1 MKKGIKFFLVSLIA
15 GVFFWQGIIFFQDK
29 LEKFFYAQISQP
41 LENIVFVKIPKRPK
55 KPKPILQSESAF
67 SLKINKAGREKIIFS
82 KDIEKILPIASLT
95 KLMTAL
101 VFFENTPSDILS
113 SPTTISKKAAQQ
125 ENIPVYGNLKAGE
138 SFQVKKLLELML
150 FYSSNDAAFALS
162 EIVGPES
169 FFVEKMNQ
177 KAKTLGLEDTHF
189 INPTGLDPED
199 EDTDL
204 MPNYSTIKNL
214 VKLSQYILEN
224 HPLIFEISS
233 QQGPY
238 PRKNGI
244 SDLSF
249 SDNQKLVGAK
259 TGYTEMAGGC
269 MLMILEDEKENIFFN
284 IILGTDSPETRV
296 QEMQKLINLL
306 NS

>member
-1 MKKGIKFFLVSLIA
+1 MKKSIKFFLVSLIA
-15 GVFFWQGIIFFQDK
+15 SVFFWQGIIFFQDN

-41 LENIVFVKIPKRPK
+41 LENITFAKIPQRPK

-67 SLKINKAGREKIIFS
+67 SLKINKAGREKVIFS
-82 KDIEKILPIASLT
+82 KDIEKTLPIASLT

-113 SPTTISKKAAQQ
+113 SLTTISKEAAQQ

-138 SFQVKKLLELML
+138 NLLVEKLLELML

-177 KAKTLGLEDTHF
+177 KTKTLELENTHF

-199 EDTDL
+199 TDL
-204 MPNYSTIKNL
+204 ISNYSTIKNL
-214 VKLSQYILEN
+214 VELSQYILEN

-249 SDNQKLVGAK
+249 SDNQKLIGAK

-269 MLMILEDEKENIFFN
+269 MLVILEDEKENLFFN

-306 NS
+306 KS